1 VAFVNIRK
9 WVYLFYTTLLI
20 GGMAGV
26 FTGVIIEREQLIS
39 SIRDGVSLD
48 ILFSVLW
55 LFGISL
61 IFSLISQMGFF
72 AYLTIH
78 RFGLG
83 IFGSISLW
91 NAVQWLLIAVVF
103 FDLIWLRYINFAAEG
118 ESIMP
123 YVLTASFLLVVGLV
137 VAYLKSKATNKG
149 AFVPTL
155 FFIVV
160 VTTLEWF
167 PVLRI
172 NDSKYLWLMLIPL
185 LACNVWQV
193 LILHRLTNT
202 QKTS

>member
-1 VAFVNIRK
+1 MSIKK

-20 GGMAGV
+20 GGMVGV
-26 FTGVIIEREQLIS
+26 FTGVIIEREQFITSLK
-39 SIRDGVSLD
+39 DGFTLD
-48 ILFSVLW
+48 ILFSVFW

-72 AYLTIH
+72 AYLTVH

-83 IFGSISLW
+83 IFRSVSLW
-91 NAVQWLLIAVVF
+91 NAVQWLLIAIVF
-103 FDLIWLRYINFAAEG
+103 FDLIWLRYINFAKDN
-118 ESIMP
+118 ESIVP
-123 YVLTASFLLVVGLV
+123 YVLTASFLLFTGIV
-137 VAYLKSKATNKG
+137 VAYFKSKATNKG

-172 NDSKYLWLMLIPL
+172 NDAKYLWLMLLPL
-185 LACNVWQV
+185 LACNIWQV
-193 LILHRLTNT
+193 LILHRLTG
-202 QKTS
+202 KTK